1 MQSKQLFEENGK
13 NTLKQKKYCILSV
26 IAIAMPTSSVRTEN
40 VHDFLLKIFL
50 EVTNVHTSFSAN
62 GNDTHVLCA
71 IKSQLNGWNTLI
83 HVEIILL
90 RSLLPSTNCTN
101 TSQIIYTWVV
111 WCVCVCLIF
120 FIPIYIQCFAH
131 LFFVLC
137 YSFFALSHTIFHI
150 IFSVDD
156 ETNFCMSW
164 VWSFIFTSFL
174 NNVSIYLSCILLRMN
189 LSP

>member
-1 MQSKQLFEENGK
+1 MG
-13 NTLKQKKYCILSV
+13 V

-62 GNDTHVLCA
+62 GNDTHVLYA

-111 WCVCVCLIF
+111 WCVFVFACCFF

-131 LFFVLC
+131 LFLFCVTLSPLFQIL
-137 YSFFALSHTIFHI
+137 SFIF
-150 IFSVDD
+150 FSVDD

>member
-1 MQSKQLFEENGK
+1 M
-13 NTLKQKKYCILSV
+13 
-26 IAIAMPTSSVRTEN
+26 IAIAMPTSLVRTEN

-62 GNDTHVLCA
+62 GNDTHVLYA

-111 WCVCVCLIF
+111 WCVRLLVVF
-120 FIPIYIQCFAH
+120 FHPDLHSVFCAFI
-131 LFFVLC
+131 FVLC
-137 YSFFALSHTIFHI
+137 YSFSALSHTIFHFFFRWRRNEFLYVLSLVLYFHI
-150 IFSVDD
+150 IS
-156 ETNFCMSW
+156 E
-164 VWSFIFTSFL
+164 
-174 NNVSIYLSCILLRMN
+174 
-189 LSP
+189 

>member
-1 MQSKQLFEENGK
+1 M
-13 NTLKQKKYCILSV
+13 

-62 GNDTHVLCA
+62 GNDTHVLYA

-111 WCVCVCLIF
+111 WCVFVFACCFFSSRFTFSVLRIYFCFVLLFLRSFTYYLSFFFPLTTKRIFVCLVF
-120 FIPIYIQCFAH
+120 GP
-131 LFFVLC
+131 LF
-137 YSFFALSHTIFHI
+137 SHHFWI
-150 IFSVDD
+150 
-156 ETNFCMSW
+156 M
-164 VWSFIFTSFL
+164 
-174 NNVSIYLSCILLRMN
+174 
-189 LSP
+189 